1 MNINTVTEILKIS
14 NQEIV
19 KERAE
24 QNNGE
29 IKTVINTEKLKWD
42 KRGHEHYDA
51 AAHAAYNRFV
61 IKKPLVV

>member
-1 MNINTVTEILKIS
+1 MS

-24 QNNGE
+24 QNNDK
-29 IKTVINTEKLKWD
+29 IKTAINTEKLKWD
-42 KRGHEHYDA
+42 KRGHEHYGA
-51 AAHAAYNRFV
+51 ATHEAYNSFV